1 MKLCATRSA
10 FIGNCNVISY
20 YIGNAMAGDKQFRE
34 YARAWAEA
42 RINRPISEQPSA
54 DVLDKLITWELFKKD
69 TKMQRT
75 WKIEV
80 TADFADE
87 TKYEAIKVAVQR
99 AAVRLKATVAFGMDQ
114 GVKPLVVCYSDDF
127 FGNHED
133 IDLWA
138 KNLAATDDDALEQQE
153 DINPAL
159 AAALA
164 DMQSK

>member
-1 MKLCATRSA
+1 MSYYA
-10 FIGNCNVISY
+10 FIPCSCNSCMQKM
-20 YIGNAMAGDKQFRE
+20 NAKSAPAFLE

-42 RINRPISEQPSA
+42 RINRPVSEQPSA
-54 DVLDKLITWELFKKD
+54 DVLDKIIMWDLFKKD

-87 TKYEAIKVAVQR
+87 SKYEAIKKAIID
-99 AAVRLKATVAFGMDQ
+99 AAADLKATVTFGMDQ

-133 IDLWA
+133 IDLM
-138 KNLAATDDDALEQQE
+138 
-153 DINPAL
+153 

-164 DMQSK
+164 PRAPKEYSENDQELLRALESMK